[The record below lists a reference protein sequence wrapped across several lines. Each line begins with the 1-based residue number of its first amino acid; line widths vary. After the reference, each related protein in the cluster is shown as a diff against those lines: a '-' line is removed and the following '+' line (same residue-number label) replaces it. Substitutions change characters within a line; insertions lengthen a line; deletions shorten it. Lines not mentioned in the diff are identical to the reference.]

1 MKIKDAMVI
10 FVISHFPMK
19 DPSDL
24 KNDKKFTRRLQI
36 KMFEKMDSSPKSGQY
51 NPEYNLKPHKNKKVN

>member
-1 MKIKDAMVI
+1 MVI
-10 FVISHFPMK
+10 FVISHFPKK
-19 DPSDL
+19 DPYDL

-51 NPEYNLKPHKNKKVN
+51 NPEYNLKPHKKKKVN

>member
-1 MKIKDAMVI
+1 MVI
-10 FVISHFPMK
+10 FVISHFPKK
-19 DPSDL
+19 DPYDL

-51 NPEYNLKPHKNKKVN
+51 NPE